1 MSTVLRSNFLD
12 AFRFLR
18 DIALSGSGEA
28 VLDRRR
34 GGVTGI
40 PSLAARWYGDVKIGV
55 QLEKGGAGATC
66 RSASHPADPRFA
78 A

>member
-1 MSTVLRSNFLD
+1 MSTDLRSNFLD

-18 DIALSGSGEA
+18 DIALSGSREA

-40 PSLAARWYGDVKIGV
+40 RSLAARRYGDVKIAV
-55 QLEKGGAGATC
+55 QLENGGARATC
-66 RSASHPADPRFA
+66 RSAFHLDDPRFA
-78 A
+78 P